1 MSKIILAAMTSSRVG
16 TLDPAPPQSRDG
28 GGGGRWAWLFTAGGI
43 VEAELARGALE
54 GSGVPVILDRRDP
67 SPFAWMHLAGNMNAP
82 VQLYVPASLLDNAR
96 LTLLEA
102 GFDSDEPTSPV
113 PAADARTHPVVRWTL
128 LVCAILVTLWIVLF
142 GIFGSVT
149 CSLRMVC

>member
-1 MSKIILAAMTSSRVG
+1 MATSRTG
-16 TLDPAPPQSRDG
+16 TLDPAPPRPNDG
-28 GGGGRWAWLFTAGGI
+28 GGGGRWAWLFTAGGL

-54 GSGVPVILDRRDP
+54 HAGVPVVLDRRDP

-102 GFDSDEPTSPV
+102 WFAFDEPARSLPQSQG
-113 PAADARTHPVVRWTL
+113 RTHPIARWTL
-128 LVCAILVTLWIVLF
+128 LVAAILVTLWIVLF
-142 GIFGSVT
+142 GIFG
-149 CSLRMVC
+149 